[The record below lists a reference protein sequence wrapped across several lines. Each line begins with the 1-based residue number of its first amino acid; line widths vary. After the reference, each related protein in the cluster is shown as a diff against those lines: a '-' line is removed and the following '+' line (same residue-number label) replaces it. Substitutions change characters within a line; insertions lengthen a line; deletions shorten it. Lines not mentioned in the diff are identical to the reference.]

1 VGLENYIDLDGLIG
15 LVPQGD
21 VKVCGSQNG
30 YHYSGLAYVLT
41 GDVGYMEAVS
51 DAFDKF
57 GYFRNSVTN
66 DKVSYDDLHVMCA
79 YIKLVRMD
87 FWSNLFWHPAKES
100 WAIRWWF
107 IRSPVF
113 VVNVLFPFR
122 KSIIRDLTIWFT
134 DITGK
139 ADADA
144 YKGAFL
150 VSELYPCRE
159 YAKNKLR
166 QRALKR
172 WSMHLAYGGI
182 THAFAEYF
190 PDGHPFVELSWEF
203 ERRRNENIKSP

>member
-1 VGLENYIDLDGLIG
+1 VGLENYIDVDGLVG
-15 LVPQGD
+15 LITQGE

-30 YHYSGLAYVLT
+30 IHYSGLAYVLT

-51 DAFDKF
+51 YAFDKF
-57 GYFRNSVTN
+57 GYHRNSVTN
-66 DKVSYDDLHVMCA
+66 DKVSYDCLHVLVA
-79 YIKLVRMD
+79 YRKDVRWDFIKRI
-87 FWSNLFWHPAKES
+87 FWHPARES
-100 WAIRWWF
+100 NALRWWF

-172 WSMHLAYGGI
+172 WYSGI
-182 THAFAEYF
+182 THAFLEYF
-190 PDGHPFVELSWEF
+190 PAGHPLISLMAEF
-203 ERRRNENIKSP
+203 EAKRIDTNK